1 MAKDKSLV
9 DVPRVSTVEPAPAS
23 ARGPQGSARAA
34 AIGVAAAVLLIGA
47 AVWVGATVKNRGQV
61 ACEVAVPQ
69 ALAQMRDGRVDAL
82 DQVAA
87 KTASVDPNN
96 VYVARMDR
104 QLAVVGSGR
113 FECEYCS
120 QNAATALDNSGF
132 RSVPIEHHPTA
143 LLVCA
148 DHKPLDLSGISQTV
162 AQTLEMDPSNPNKVA
177 AHTLD

>member
-9 DVPRVSTVEPAPAS
+9 DVPRVSMVESAPPAPAS
-23 ARGPQGSARAA
+23 QKGFARSAL
-34 AIGVAAAVLLIGA
+34 IGVAAVVLLIGA
-47 AVWVGATVKNRGQV
+47 GVWVGATVKNRDQV
-61 ACEVAVPQ
+61 SCDVAVPK
-69 ALAQMRDGRVDAL
+69 ALAQIRDGRVNAL
-82 DQVAA
+82 DKVAA
-87 KTASVDPNN
+87 KTDSVDPNS

-120 QNAATALDNSGF
+120 QNAATALDNSGL
-132 RSVPIEHHPTA
+132 RSFPIEHHPTA

-148 DHKPLDLSGISQTV
+148 DHKALDLGGISQTV
-162 AQTLEMDPSNPNKVA
+162 AQTLEMDPSNTSQVT